1 MRPPPS
7 SSAETD
13 ALMRDHRRVTEAAR
27 RGTREA
33 LRVHKLLGN
42 SIAEWR
48 SGRVV
53 IVPPE
58 EIDVDAPLRDLE

>member
-1 MRPPPS
+1 
-7 SSAETD
+7 
-13 ALMRDHRRVTEAAR
+13 MRDHRRVTEAAR